1 MKDYSKISHMNI
13 MFPPFIKTQGLWS
26 ESFVFPANVFSQRIL
41 QELNLL
47 LTLVT
52 LLPKGSSLHCPKP
65 LHVKADSDM
74 LLLSLHLVLLEAL
87 RHVNR

>member
-1 MKDYSKISHMNI
+1 MKHHCNVSS
-13 MFPPFIKTQGLWS
+13 FIKTRGLWF
-26 ESFVFPANVFSQRIL
+26 ESFVFPASIFLWMIL

-52 LLPKGSSLHCPKP
+52 LLPKGSSVHCPKP
-65 LHVKADSDM
+65 LRVKADSDM

-87 RHVNR
+87 LRHVNR